1 MTAEDFGELG
11 KAAGAPSVQ
20 IWVGAVEPKRYA
32 AAKAAG
38 ERLPGLHSSLFAPDR
53 ERTLR
58 TGAAT
63 LTAAALEVLGK
74 PQKQN

>member
-1 MTAEDFGELG
+1 MPPMMRLAPRGVGPVDSGTATTAGE
-11 KAAGAPSVQ
+11 
-20 IWVGAVEPKRYA
+20 VGAVL
-32 AAKAAG
+32 AG